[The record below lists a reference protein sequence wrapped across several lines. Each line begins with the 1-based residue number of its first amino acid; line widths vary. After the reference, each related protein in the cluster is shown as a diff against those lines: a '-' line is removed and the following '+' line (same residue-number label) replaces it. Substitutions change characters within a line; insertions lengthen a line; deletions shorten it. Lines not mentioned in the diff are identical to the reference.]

1 MVGSLLMQQT
11 QQRQYR
17 ILVVDDNEDLL
28 LSVKFALQAW
38 GNYIVETALNGED
51 GLDRA
56 AGLPRPDCVVVDV
69 KMPGLNGNQL
79 VRILRGDPQTADIP
93 LIILSALVQ
102 EEDILRGQIAGVD
115 QYLTK
120 PFDVEALVAAIERAV
135 RLTSTERAARLRVLL
150 DDFE

>member
-1 MVGSLLMQQT
+1 MAQSIPMQQT
-11 QQRQYR
+11 EERQFR

-28 LSVKFALQAW
+28 LSVKFALHAL
-38 GNYIVETALNGED
+38 GNYAVDTANDGET
-51 GLDRA
+51 GLERA
-56 AGLPRPDCVVVDV
+56 VASPRPDCVVVDV

-120 PFDVEALVAAIERAV
+120 PFDVEVLIAAIERAV
-135 RLTSTERAARLRVLL
+135 RLTPAERAARLRALL